1 MIRAACEFGALKA
14 GAEADRV
21 RAAADYGLNLGIAFQ
36 MVDDALDF
44 APSERT
50 GKPEGGDVREGKFT
64 PPLFFYHASLAAEE
78 QAVFARAFH
87 ERSFTDE
94 AVNAVVTTIRARGF
108 DEQARALADSYLQR
122 ARQALDRLTEG
133 LPPSPERE
141 TLGAFIA
148 HVRDR
153 RA

>member
-1 MIRAACEFGALKA
+1 
-14 GAEADRV
+14 
-21 RAAADYGLNLGIAFQ
+21 